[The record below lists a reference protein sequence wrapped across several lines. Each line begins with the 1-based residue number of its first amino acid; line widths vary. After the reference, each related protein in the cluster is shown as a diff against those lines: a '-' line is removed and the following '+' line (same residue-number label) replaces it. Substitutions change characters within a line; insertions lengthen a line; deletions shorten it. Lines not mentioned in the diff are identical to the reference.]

1 MQRLALN
8 TAAALAVLTGVY
20 IAWQLL
26 GAVLLFLLSLG
37 LAAALRPMISFL
49 TRRRL
54 PKLLALLTV
63 YLLVSAAILILAT
76 AAAGPLGAQIPALGR
91 DFDDAY
97 HTVISEWPQGDRLQ
111 RAIASR
117 LPRPED
123 LYPALTG
130 GEGAALLHK
139 LLGATFGLFGLLVDL
154 VIAVFLSA
162 YWLIDRV
169 HFERLW
175 LSLLAV
181 ERRAPMRELWR
192 AVEREVGAYVRSEL
206 LQCVAAGVLLWLGY
220 WTLGQRYP
228 AVLALIGAVAWL
240 VPWVGVLIAVGA
252 VSVLSLPTVLLAEET
267 TLTTM
272 LPAVLFT
279 AAVLLFLERIVEP
292 RLFDRRRYN
301 SLITAIVI
309 IGMAE
314 AAGLVGLLLGPP
326 LAAALQIVGHEWMR
340 MRMASAAS
348 ASPPS
353 IESLRERLTQLQA
366 DLARRKSPA
375 PELVNVVNRLAA
387 LVEQAGSMAE
397 PPLPRGAGLTT
408 DGADGHG
415 YRSAPEISERSG
427 A

>member
-1 MQRLALN
+1 MRRLALN
-8 TAAALAVLTGVY
+8 TASALAVLAGVY
-20 IAWQLL
+20 LAWQLR

-37 LAAALRPMISFL
+37 LAAALRPMIG
-49 TRRRL
+49 
-54 PKLLALLTV
+54 LLARRGFPKILALITA
-63 YLLVSAAILILAT
+63 YLLVSAALLLMAAL
-76 AAAGPLGAQIPALGR
+76 AAAPLGAQVQALGG

-97 HTVISEWPQGDRLQ
+97 HTVIAQWPKGDRLQ

-123 LYPALTG
+123 IYPALTG
-130 GEGAALLHK
+130 NEGAALLQK
-139 LLGATFGLFGLLVDL
+139 VLGVTFGLFGLLVDL

-175 LSLLAV
+175 LSLLPV

-192 AVEREVGAYVRSEL
+192 AVEREVGAYIRSEL
-206 LQCVAAGVLLWLGY
+206 LQSIAAGALLWLGY
-220 WTLGQRYP
+220 WLLGQRYP

-252 VSVLSLPTVLLAEET
+252 VSVLSVPGILLAEET
-267 TLTTM
+267 ALTTM
-272 LPAVLFT
+272 LPAALYT
-279 AAVLLFLERIVEP
+279 AGVLLFLERVVEP

-314 AAGLVGLLLGPP
+314 VAGLFGLLIGPP

-340 MRMASAAS
+340 MRVASATS
-348 ASPPS
+348 AEPPS
-353 IESLRERLTQLQA
+353 LDSLRGRMSQLRA
-366 DLARRKSPA
+366 DLERRKSPA
-375 PELVNVVNRLAA
+375 PELVSVVNRLAA
-387 LVEQAGSMAE
+387 LIDEAGPVAE
-397 PPLPRGAGLTT
+397 PPPCEVGAS
-408 DGADGHG
+408 
-415 YRSAPEISERSG
+415 RESAEVHEG
-427 A
+427 GMH